1 MQEVFAIGATFYL
14 QKPVDTQRLTGLF
27 RAIRGALLENRRRHA
42 RVPLQ
47 TEVVCGVGSRTMQ
60 GVVWNLSSGG
70 IQVEIGSL
78 QPADSVKLS
87 FRLPQSGIVIDA
99 VGTVV
104 WAKEQRQGIQFTKIS
119 TTNQQAIQ
127 EIIVEAE
134 KLD

>member
-1 MQEVFAIGATFYL
+1 L
-14 QKPVDTQRLTGLF
+14 
-27 RAIRGALLENRRRHA
+27 
-42 RVPLQ
+42 
-47 TEVVCGVGSRTMQ
+47 Q
-60 GVVWNLSSGG
+60 GVIWNLSSGG